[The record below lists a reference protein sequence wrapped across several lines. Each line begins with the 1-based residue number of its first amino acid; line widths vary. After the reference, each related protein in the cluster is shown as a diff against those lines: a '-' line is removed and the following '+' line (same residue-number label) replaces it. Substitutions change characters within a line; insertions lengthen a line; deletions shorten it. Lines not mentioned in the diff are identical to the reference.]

1 MAPWLARKQASTW
14 RERQQGAHLAL
25 SGWAGATAGVT
36 SSSVSSAA
44 PAGLP
49 AAQGAS
55 SKEPSSRPA
64 SRRPTAPAA
73 TAGAAACAELPAGSA
88 AAATMMFRRCDLLLG
103 RVLGCKV
110 QHEAACKVDMSP
122 PTCDRGL
129 DGLSCFL

>member
-1 MAPWLARKQASTW
+1 MGQWRATEAGNW
-14 RERQQGAHLAL
+14 RERRRLAHLAL

-36 SSSVSSAA
+36 YSSVSAA
-44 PAGLP
+44 AEAGLL
-49 AAQGAS
+49 ANQGAS
-55 SKEPSSRPA
+55 SIEPSSRPA

-73 TAGAAACAELPAGSA
+73 TAGAAACGELPAGSA
-88 AAATMMFRRCDLLLG
+88 AAATTMFRRCDLLLG